1 MELET
6 KVDYKT
12 LEVLKKSIA
21 YDIKVLERRFSGK
34 SAIESVSSPLRGNAI
49 FEKGLKDIE

>member
-21 YDIKVLERRFSGK
+21 YDIKVLEKRFSGK